1 MTLMTEEET
10 VDRELEEEAEEEVEG
25 VLFNLVLQV
34 LLMPTDT

>member
-1 MTLMTEEET
+1 MTLMTEEEA